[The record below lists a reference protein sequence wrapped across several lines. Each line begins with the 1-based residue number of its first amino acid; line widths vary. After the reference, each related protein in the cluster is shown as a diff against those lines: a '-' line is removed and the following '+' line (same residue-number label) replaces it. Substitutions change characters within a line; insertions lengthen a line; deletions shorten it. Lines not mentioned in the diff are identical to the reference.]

1 MMYELALIIPVYNG
15 IKKLPKLLDSLLP
28 QLTES
33 VQCVFIDDGSQ
44 DESYQ
49 FLCEATKEYDTIK
62 VIAKQNQGVASTRNR
77 GLVEASSDY
86 IWFVDGDDWLGNTAI
101 TEIQAVLK
109 NTNAPMIHFNFMDH
123 FLNGTVQI
131 NQYFLNSKQEYC
143 GQEFYQQ
150 GIELFQYELKNMV
163 WSFVFKRTFLDENN
177 LRFDETLPIF
187 EDIIFLAQCYQKN
200 KKIEIINK
208 ALYHY
213 QQHPQSLTHTKSH
226 FQIEN
231 YQKVVEVLEGVAKD
245 QQQWQKAVSW
255 YCLLLLSSGGI
266 VANST
271 LGIELL
277 QKNNLHIFAKYPK
290 LYELLWKVKIIVNR
304 GARKLCKQ
312 RMLWR

>member
-1 MMYELALIIPVYNG
+1 MYELALIIPVYNSVTSV
-15 IKKLPKLLDSLLP
+15 PKLLESLLP
-28 QLTES
+28 QLSKEI
-33 VQCVFIDDGSQ
+33 QCVFIDDGSQ
-44 DESYQ
+44 DHSYDH
-49 FLCEATKEYDTIK
+49 LCQMTKNYDTIT
-62 VIAKQNQGVASTRNR
+62 VIKQNNCGVAATRNR
-77 GLVEASSDY
+77 GLMETNSRYV
-86 IWFVDGDDWLGNTAI
+86 WFVDGDDWLETTAI
-101 TEIQAVLK
+101 TEIQAALK
-109 NTNAPMIHFNFMDH
+109 NTDAPMIHFNFTDH
-123 FLNGTVQI
+123 FLNGTAQI
-131 NQYFLNSKQEYC
+131 NQYFLNSKQAYC

-187 EDIIFLAQCYQKN
+187 EDIVFLAQCYQKN
-200 KKIEIINK
+200 QKIEIINK

-213 QQHPQSLTHTKSH
+213 QQHPQSLTHTQSH

-231 YQKVVEVLEGVAKD
+231 YQKVVEALEGVAKD
-245 QQQWQKAVSW
+245 QHQWQKAVRW
-255 YCLLLLSSGGI
+255 YCLLLVSSGGI

-277 QKNNLHIFAKYPK
+277 QKNNLRIFAKYPK
-290 LYELLWKVKIIVNR
+290 LYELLWKVKIMVNR